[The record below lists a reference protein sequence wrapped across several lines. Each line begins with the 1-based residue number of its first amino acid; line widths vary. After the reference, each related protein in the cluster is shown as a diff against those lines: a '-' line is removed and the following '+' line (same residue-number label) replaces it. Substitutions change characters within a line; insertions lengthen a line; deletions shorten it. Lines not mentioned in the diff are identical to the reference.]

1 MIECI
6 RYTAI
11 NKSTCLGMATIHI
24 SNWKM
29 TISGIAL
36 HQKDGKRWVNLPSRI
51 VEENG
56 EKKYYPY
63 IYFDDKDTK
72 DKFGEAVKKAIDEHA
87 IKVAE
92 ENPQM
97 EEEVPF

>member
-11 NKSTCLGMATIHI
+11 NKSTCLGMATIHVPK
-24 SNWKM
+24 WK
-29 TISGIAL
+29 TKISGIAL
-36 HQKDGKRWVNLPSRI
+36 HQKDGKRWVNMPSRV

-63 IYFDDKDTK
+63 IYFDDKETK
-72 DKFGEAVKKAIDEHA
+72 DLFCEEVKLAIDNHA
-87 IKVAE
+87 IKVSQ

-97 EEEVPF
+97 DEEVPF